1 MIYKQPINNYQS
13 DMENRF
19 IKYRPV
25 FKGSYK
31 EFEKIGPI
39 PSLELI
45 EKYKENMKD
54 KLNRQFYSNEVYNST
69 RKSQDFC
76 KLSFIDINLNSSKSK
91 KASAK
96 M

>member
-1 MIYKQPINNYQS
+1 
-13 DMENRF
+13 MENRF
-19 IKYRPV
+19 IKYKPV

-39 PSLELI
+39 PSFELV

-54 KLNRQFYSNEVYNST
+54 KLNRQSYSNEVYNVAG
-69 RKSQDFC
+69 KSQDYC
-76 KLSFIDINLNSSKSK
+76 ELSFIDIHLNSSKSK